1 MKLDKKLNTFKL
13 TSIVLGGSSKDGVA
27 ENPSRNS
34 LLELDPKSGG
44 CAVDP
49 RPPKS
54 SFMLY

>member
-1 MKLDKKLNTFKL
+1 MKLDKTLNTFKL
-13 TSIVLGGSSKDGVA
+13 TSIVLGGSSKDGVV

-44 CAVDP
+44 AVDP

-54 SFMLY
+54 SFMLL

>member
-1 MKLDKKLNTFKL
+1 MKLDKILNTFKL
-13 TSIVLGGSSKDGVA
+13 TSIVLGGSSKDAVV

-44 CAVDP
+44 AVDP

-54 SFMLY
+54 SFMLL